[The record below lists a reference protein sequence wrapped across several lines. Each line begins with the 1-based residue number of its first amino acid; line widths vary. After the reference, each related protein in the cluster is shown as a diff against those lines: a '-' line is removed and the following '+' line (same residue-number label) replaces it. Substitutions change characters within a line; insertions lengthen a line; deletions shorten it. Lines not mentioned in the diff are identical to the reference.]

1 MPNEPRNKTGRT
13 LKEQLKAAA
22 DATAAEQSARKSA
35 REERSKRK
43 KSSDEAGQK
52 SASSA
57 RSSRCRSGKQ
67 GEGRSAKD
75 TSERVTKRHAS
86 REQVN
91 EERKLER
98 EASKPKEGFHPV
110 KAAIEIFGNMGL
122 GYRIVTCIVAFIL
135 IVGVV
140 LYPIGCTYYQ
150 AMRQQQ
156 QLQAVLDAVNERN
169 DAIDNENKQ
178 LETDEGV
185 ENQARQEY
193 GWVKDGENATVVTN
207 GSDGSGNDMPS
218 QVDETKIEPPRTW
231 YYDILDVIFQS
242 KV

>member
-35 REERSKRK
+35 REERSNRK
-43 KSSDEAGQK
+43 ERSDETEERNSGT
-52 SASSA
+52 A
-57 RSSRCRSGKQ
+57 RSTRRPSGKQ
-67 GEGRSAKD
+67 DGRRGSKD
-75 TSERVTKRHAS
+75 TGEHVTKRHAS
-86 REQVN
+86 REQVS

-98 EASKPKEGFHPV
+98 EASKPKEGFHPI
-110 KAAIEIFGNMGL
+110 KAAVEIFGSMGL

-169 DAIDNENKQ
+169 DRIDSENKQ

-207 GSDGSGNDMPS
+207 GDDGSGSDMPS
-218 QVDETKIEPPRTW
+218 QVDETKIEPPHTW
-231 YYDILDVIFQS
+231 YYDILDIIFQS